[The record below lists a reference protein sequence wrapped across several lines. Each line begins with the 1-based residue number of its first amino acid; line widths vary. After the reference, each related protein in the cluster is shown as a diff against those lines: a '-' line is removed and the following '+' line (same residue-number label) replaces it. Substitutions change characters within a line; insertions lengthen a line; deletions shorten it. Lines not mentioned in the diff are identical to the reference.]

1 METVHI
7 VEETRCPVPTESYPI
22 AQFDH
27 VTGEGALVFSTD
39 HGHFI
44 VELNDALERAILEA
58 KQIRAE
64 QHDDKPVHQQ
74 STLPI
79 SQIQALIRAGADPDQ
94 VARKYALNSALV
106 RRFATPVESEKNY
119 AIGQFL
125 RVRAPK
131 ESRVHTLAELIE
143 RTLVAARIPRESVQW
158 KATRRGL
165 EPWCIIASFQSAG
178 HPIHAEWS
186 WNMHDNTVVCINNAA
201 RKLIGE
207 ANTMRAAETGDQD
220 AALNEALPNTADL
233 PGDSARSA
241 RIEMTVSAWNEQ
253 SQTAQRE
260 SRTASAQPA
269 STTEETATTAPE
281 KPAQQ
286 PAGTSAEPTD
296 NHTPSSDTPDD
307 VHVGAVQ
314 AEQEQPDER
323 PAAKPS
329 HRGRRSPIPSW
340 DEIMFG
346 KAPKD

>member
-1 METVHI
+1 M
-7 VEETRCPVPTESYPI
+7 PAESYPI

-39 HGHFI
+39 HGYFT

-94 VARKYALNSALV
+94 VARKYALNGALV
-106 RRFATPVESEKNY
+106 RRFAAPVESEKNY
-119 AIGQFL
+119 AIEQFL

-131 ESRVHTLAELIE
+131 ESRVRTLAELIE

-165 EPWCIIASFQSAG
+165 EPWRIIASFQSAG

-207 ANTMRAAETGDQD
+207 ANTTPAVGIGDQD
-220 AALNEALPNTADL
+220 AALNEALPNAANL

-253 SQTAQRE
+253 SQPTQSEQR
-260 SRTASAQPA
+260 SA
-269 STTEETATTAPE
+269 STEA
-281 KPAQQ
+281 AQQ
-286 PAGTSAEPTD
+286 ASDIKESAPAAPQEPVRQPDAEEATSTD
-296 NHTPSSDTPDD
+296 DHAPSFDTPDVID
-307 VHVGAVQ
+307 VHVEAVQ
-314 AEQEQPDER
+314 TKQAQPVK
-323 PAAKPS
+323 PA

>member
-1 METVHI
+1 M
-7 VEETRCPVPTESYPI
+7 PTESYPI

-39 HGHFI
+39 HGYFT

-64 QHDDKPVHQQ
+64 RHDDKPVHQQ

-106 RRFATPVESEKNY
+106 RRFAAPVESEKNY
-119 AIGQFL
+119 AIEQFL

-131 ESRVHTLAELIE
+131 ESRVRTLAELIE

-165 EPWCIIASFQSAG
+165 EPWRIIASFQSAG

-207 ANTMRAAETGDQD
+207 ADTTPAVGIGDQN
-220 AALNEALPNTADL
+220 AALNEALPNAANL

-253 SQTAQRE
+253 SQPTQGEQR
-260 SRTASAQPA
+260 SA
-269 STTEETATTAPE
+269 STEA
-281 KPAQQ
+281 AQQ
-286 PAGTSAEPTD
+286 ASDIKESAPAAPQEPVRQPDAEEAMSTD
-296 NHTPSSDTPDD
+296 DHAPSFDTPDVID
-307 VHVGAVQ
+307 VHVEAVQ
-314 AEQEQPDER
+314 TEQAQPTK
-323 PAAKPS
+323 AA

>member
-1 METVHI
+1 M
-7 VEETRCPVPTESYPI
+7 PTESYPI

-39 HGHFI
+39 HGYFT

-64 QHDDKPVHQQ
+64 RHDDKPVHQQ

-106 RRFATPVESEKNY
+106 RRFAAPVESEKNY
-119 AIGQFL
+119 AIEQFL

-131 ESRVHTLAELIE
+131 ESRVRTLAELIE

-165 EPWCIIASFQSAG
+165 EPWRIIASFQSAG

-207 ANTMRAAETGDQD
+207 ADTTPAVGIGDQN
-220 AALNEALPNTADL
+220 AALNEALPNAANL

-253 SQTAQRE
+253 SQPTQGEQHSASTEAAQQASDIKE
-260 SRTASAQPA
+260 SAPAAPQEPVRQPDAEEATSTDDHAPSFDTPDVIDVHVEAVQTEQAQPA
-269 STTEETATTAPE
+269 
-281 KPAQQ
+281 K
-286 PAGTSAEPTD
+286 
-296 NHTPSSDTPDD
+296 
-307 VHVGAVQ
+307 
-314 AEQEQPDER
+314 
-323 PAAKPS
+323 AA

>member
-1 METVHI
+1 M
-7 VEETRCPVPTESYPI
+7 PTESYPI

-39 HGHFI
+39 HGYFT

-64 QHDDKPVHQQ
+64 RHDDKPVHQQ

-106 RRFATPVESEKNY
+106 RRFAAPVESEKNY
-119 AIGQFL
+119 AIEQFL

-131 ESRVHTLAELIE
+131 ESRVRTLAELIE

-165 EPWCIIASFQSAG
+165 GPWRIIASFQSAG

-207 ANTMRAAETGDQD
+207 ADTTPAVGIGDQN
-220 AALNEALPNTADL
+220 AALNEALPNAANL

-253 SQTAQRE
+253 SQPTQGEQR
-260 SRTASAQPA
+260 SA
-269 STTEETATTAPE
+269 STEA
-281 KPAQQ
+281 AQQ
-286 PAGTSAEPTD
+286 ASDIKESAPAAPQEPVRQPDAEEATSTD
-296 NHTPSSDTPDD
+296 DHAPSFDTPDVID
-307 VHVGAVQ
+307 VHVEAVQ
-314 AEQEQPDER
+314 TEQAQPTK
-323 PAAKPS
+323 AA

>member
-1 METVHI
+1 M
-7 VEETRCPVPTESYPI
+7 PTESYPI

-27 VTGEGALVFSTD
+27 VTGEGVLVFSTD
-39 HGHFI
+39 HGYFT

-106 RRFATPVESEKNY
+106 RRFAAPVESEKNY
-119 AIGQFL
+119 AIEQFL

-131 ESRVHTLAELIE
+131 ESRVRTLAELIE

-165 EPWCIIASFQSAG
+165 EPWRIIASFQSAG

-207 ANTMRAAETGDQD
+207 ADTTPAVGIGDQN
-220 AALNEALPNTADL
+220 AALNEALPNAANL

-253 SQTAQRE
+253 SQPTQGEQR
-260 SRTASAQPA
+260 SA
-269 STTEETATTAPE
+269 STEA
-281 KPAQQ
+281 AQQ
-286 PAGTSAEPTD
+286 ASDIKESAPAAPQEPVRQPDAEEATSTD
-296 NHTPSSDTPDD
+296 DHAPSFDTPDVID
-307 VHVGAVQ
+307 VHVEAVQ
-314 AEQEQPDER
+314 TEQAQPTK
-323 PAAKPS
+323 AA

>member
-1 METVHI
+1 M
-7 VEETRCPVPTESYPI
+7 PTESYPI

-39 HGHFI
+39 HGYFT

-64 QHDDKPVHQQ
+64 RHDDKPVHQQ

-106 RRFATPVESEKNY
+106 RRFAAPVESEKNY
-119 AIGQFL
+119 AIEQFL

-131 ESRVHTLAELIE
+131 ESRVRTLAELIE

-165 EPWCIIASFQSAG
+165 EPWRIIASFQSAG

-207 ANTMRAAETGDQD
+207 ADTTPAVGIGDQD
-220 AALNEALPNTADL
+220 AALNEALPNAANL

-253 SQTAQRE
+253 SQPTQGEQR
-260 SRTASAQPA
+260 SA
-269 STTEETATTAPE
+269 STEA
-281 KPAQQ
+281 AQQ
-286 PAGTSAEPTD
+286 ASDIKESAPAAPQEPVRQPDAEEATSTD
-296 NHTPSSDTPDD
+296 DHAPSFDTPDVID
-307 VHVGAVQ
+307 VHVEAVQ
-314 AEQEQPDER
+314 TEQAQPVK
-323 PAAKPS
+323 PA

>member
-1 METVHI
+1 M
-7 VEETRCPVPTESYPI
+7 PAESYPI

-39 HGHFI
+39 HGYFT

-64 QHDDKPVHQQ
+64 QHDDKPMHQQ

-94 VARKYALNSALV
+94 VARKYALNGALV
-106 RRFATPVESEKNY
+106 RRFAAPVESEKNY
-119 AIGQFL
+119 AIEQFL

-131 ESRVHTLAELIE
+131 ESRVRTLAELIE

-165 EPWCIIASFQSAG
+165 EPWRIIASFQSAG

-207 ANTMRAAETGDQD
+207 ADTTPAVGIGDQD
-220 AALNEALPNTADL
+220 AALNEALPNAANL

-253 SQTAQRE
+253 SQPTQSEQR
-260 SRTASAQPA
+260 SA
-269 STTEETATTAPE
+269 STEA
-281 KPAQQ
+281 AQQ
-286 PAGTSAEPTD
+286 ASDIKESAPAAPQEPVRQPDAEEATSTD
-296 NHTPSSDTPDD
+296 DHAPSFDTPDVID
-307 VHVGAVQ
+307 VHVEAVQ
-314 AEQEQPDER
+314 TKQAQPVK
-323 PAAKPS
+323 PA

>member
-1 METVHI
+1 M
-7 VEETRCPVPTESYPI
+7 PAESYPI

-39 HGHFI
+39 HGYFT

-94 VARKYALNSALV
+94 VARKYALNGALV
-106 RRFATPVESEKNY
+106 RRFAAPVESEKNY
-119 AIGQFL
+119 AIEQFL

-131 ESRVHTLAELIE
+131 ESRVRTLAELIE

-165 EPWCIIASFQSAG
+165 EPWRIIASFQSAG

-207 ANTMRAAETGDQD
+207 ADATPAVGIGDQD
-220 AALNEALPNTADL
+220 AALNEALPNAANL

-253 SQTAQRE
+253 SQPTQGEQRSASTGAAQQASDIKE
-260 SRTASAQPA
+260 SAPAAPQEPVRQPDAEEATSTDDHAPSFDTPDVIDVHVEAVQTEQAQPA
-269 STTEETATTAPE
+269 
-281 KPAQQ
+281 KPA
-286 PAGTSAEPTD
+286 
-296 NHTPSSDTPDD
+296 
-307 VHVGAVQ
+307 
-314 AEQEQPDER
+314 
-323 PAAKPS
+323 

>member
-1 METVHI
+1 M
-7 VEETRCPVPTESYPI
+7 PTESYPI

-39 HGHFI
+39 HGYFT

-64 QHDDKPVHQQ
+64 RHDDKPVHQQ

-106 RRFATPVESEKNY
+106 RRFAAPVESEKNY
-119 AIGQFL
+119 AIEQFL

-131 ESRVHTLAELIE
+131 ESRVRTLAELIE

-165 EPWCIIASFQSAG
+165 EPWRIIASFQSAG

-207 ANTMRAAETGDQD
+207 ADTTPAVGIGDQN
-220 AALNEALPNTADL
+220 AALNEALPNAANL

-253 SQTAQRE
+253 SQPTQGEQR
-260 SRTASAQPA
+260 SA
-269 STTEETATTAPE
+269 STEA
-281 KPAQQ
+281 AQQ
-286 PAGTSAEPTD
+286 AGDIKESAPAAPQEPVRQPDAEEATSTD
-296 NHTPSSDTPDD
+296 DHAPSFDTPDVID
-307 VHVGAVQ
+307 VHVEAVQ
-314 AEQEQPDER
+314 TEQAQPTK
-323 PAAKPS
+323 AA

>member
-1 METVHI
+1 M
-7 VEETRCPVPTESYPI
+7 PTESYPI

-39 HGHFI
+39 HGYFT

-64 QHDDKPVHQQ
+64 RHDDKPVHQQ

-106 RRFATPVESEKNY
+106 RRFAAPVESEKNY
-119 AIGQFL
+119 AIEQFL

-131 ESRVHTLAELIE
+131 ESRVRTLAELIE

-165 EPWCIIASFQSAG
+165 EPWRIIASFQSAG

-207 ANTMRAAETGDQD
+207 ADTTPAVGIGDQN
-220 AALNEALPNTADL
+220 AALNEALPNAANL

-253 SQTAQRE
+253 SQPTQGEQR
-260 SRTASAQPA
+260 SA
-269 STTEETATTAPE
+269 STEA
-281 KPAQQ
+281 AQQ
-286 PAGTSAEPTD
+286 ASDIKESAPAAPQEPVQQPEAEATKLAD
-296 NHTPSSDTPDD
+296 DHAPSFDTPDVID
-307 VHVGAVQ
+307 VHVEAVQ
-314 AEQEQPDER
+314 TEQAQPTK
-323 PAAKPS
+323 AA

>member
-1 METVHI
+1 M
-7 VEETRCPVPTESYPI
+7 PTESYPI

-39 HGHFI
+39 HGYFT

-64 QHDDKPVHQQ
+64 RHDDKPVHQQ

-106 RRFATPVESEKNY
+106 RRFAAPVESEKNY
-119 AIGQFL
+119 AIEQFL

-131 ESRVHTLAELIE
+131 ESRVRALAELIA

-165 EPWCIIASFQSAG
+165 EPWRIIASFQSAG

-207 ANTMRAAETGDQD
+207 ADTTPAVGSGDQD
-220 AALNEALPNTADL
+220 AALNEALPNAANL

-253 SQTAQRE
+253 SQPTQGEQR
-260 SRTASAQPA
+260 SA
-269 STTEETATTAPE
+269 STEA
-281 KPAQQ
+281 AQQ
-286 PAGTSAEPTD
+286 ASDIKESAPAAPQEPVRQPDAEEATSTD
-296 NHTPSSDTPDD
+296 DHAPSFDTPDVID
-307 VHVGAVQ
+307 VHVDAVQ
-314 AEQEQPDER
+314 PEPAQPTK
-323 PAAKPS
+323 AAP
-329 HRGRRSPIPSW
+329 RGRRSPIPSW

>member
-1 METVHI
+1 M
-7 VEETRCPVPTESYPI
+7 PTESYPI

-39 HGHFI
+39 HGYFT

-64 QHDDKPVHQQ
+64 RHDDKPVHQQ

-94 VARKYALNSALV
+94 VARKYALNGALV
-106 RRFATPVESEKNY
+106 RRFAAPVESEKNY
-119 AIGQFL
+119 AIEQFL

-131 ESRVHTLAELIE
+131 ESRVRTLAELIE

-165 EPWCIIASFQSAG
+165 EPWRIIASFQSAG

-207 ANTMRAAETGDQD
+207 ADTTPAVGIGDQN
-220 AALNEALPNTADL
+220 AALNEALPNAANL

-253 SQTAQRE
+253 SQPTQGEQR
-260 SRTASAQPA
+260 SA
-269 STTEETATTAPE
+269 STEA
-281 KPAQQ
+281 AQQ
-286 PAGTSAEPTD
+286 ASDIKESAPAAPQEPVRQPDAEEATSTD
-296 NHTPSSDTPDD
+296 DHAPSFDTPDVID
-307 VHVGAVQ
+307 VHVEAVQ
-314 AEQEQPDER
+314 TEQAQPTK
-323 PAAKPS
+323 AA

>member
-1 METVHI
+1 M
-7 VEETRCPVPTESYPI
+7 PTESYPI

-27 VTGEGALVFSTD
+27 VTGEGALIFSTD
-39 HGHFI
+39 HGYFT

-106 RRFATPVESEKNY
+106 RRFAAPVESEKNY
-119 AIGQFL
+119 AIEQFL

-131 ESRVHTLAELIE
+131 ESRVRTLAELIE

-165 EPWCIIASFQSAG
+165 EPWRIIASFQSAG

-207 ANTMRAAETGDQD
+207 ADTTPAAGIGDQD
-220 AALNEALPNTADL
+220 AALNEALPNAANL

-253 SQTAQRE
+253 SQPTQGEQRSASTESAQRAGDIKE
-260 SRTASAQPA
+260 SAPAAPQEPVRQPDAEEATSTDDHAPSFDTPDVIDVHVEAVQTEQAQPA
-269 STTEETATTAPE
+269 
-281 KPAQQ
+281 KPA
-286 PAGTSAEPTD
+286 
-296 NHTPSSDTPDD
+296 
-307 VHVGAVQ
+307 
-314 AEQEQPDER
+314 
-323 PAAKPS
+323 

>member
-1 METVHI
+1 M
-7 VEETRCPVPTESYPI
+7 PAESYPI

-39 HGHFI
+39 HGYFT

-94 VARKYALNSALV
+94 VARKYALNGALV
-106 RRFATPVESEKNY
+106 RRFAAPVESEKNY
-119 AIGQFL
+119 AIEQFL

-131 ESRVHTLAELIE
+131 ESRVRTLAELIE

-165 EPWCIIASFQSAG
+165 EPWRIIASFQSAG

-207 ANTMRAAETGDQD
+207 ADTTPAVGIGDQD
-220 AALNEALPNTADL
+220 AALNEALPNAANL

-253 SQTAQRE
+253 SQPTQGEQR
-260 SRTASAQPA
+260 SA
-269 STTEETATTAPE
+269 STEA
-281 KPAQQ
+281 AQQ
-286 PAGTSAEPTD
+286 ASDIKESAPAAPQEPVRQPDAEEATSTD
-296 NHTPSSDTPDD
+296 DHAPSFDTPDVID
-307 VHVGAVQ
+307 VHVEAVQ
-314 AEQEQPDER
+314 TEQAQPVK
-323 PAAKPS
+323 PA

>member
-1 METVHI
+1 M
-7 VEETRCPVPTESYPI
+7 PTESYPI

-39 HGHFI
+39 HGYFT

-64 QHDDKPVHQQ
+64 RHDDKPVHQQ

-106 RRFATPVESEKNY
+106 RRFAAPVESEKNY
-119 AIGQFL
+119 AIEQFL

-131 ESRVHTLAELIE
+131 ESRVRTLAELIE

-165 EPWCIIASFQSAG
+165 EPWRIIASFQSAG

-207 ANTMRAAETGDQD
+207 ADTTPAVGIGDQN
-220 AALNEALPNTADL
+220 AALNEALPNAANL

-253 SQTAQRE
+253 SQPTQGEQRSASTEAAQQASDIKE
-260 SRTASAQPA
+260 SAPAAPQEPVRQPDAEEATSTDDHAPSFDTPDVIDVHVEAVQTEQAQPA
-269 STTEETATTAPE
+269 
-281 KPAQQ
+281 KPA
-286 PAGTSAEPTD
+286 
-296 NHTPSSDTPDD
+296 
-307 VHVGAVQ
+307 
-314 AEQEQPDER
+314 
-323 PAAKPS
+323 

>member
-1 METVHI
+1 M
-7 VEETRCPVPTESYPI
+7 PAESYPI

-39 HGHFI
+39 HGYFT

-106 RRFATPVESEKNY
+106 RRFAAPVESEKNY
-119 AIGQFL
+119 AIEQFL

-165 EPWCIIASFQSAG
+165 EPWRIIASFQSAG

-207 ANTMRAAETGDQD
+207 ADTTPAVGIGDQD
-220 AALNEALPNTADL
+220 AALNEALPNAANL

-253 SQTAQRE
+253 SQPTQGEQR
-260 SRTASAQPA
+260 SA
-269 STTEETATTAPE
+269 STEA
-281 KPAQQ
+281 AQQ
-286 PAGTSAEPTD
+286 AGDIKESAPAAPQEPVRQPDAEEATSTD
-296 NHTPSSDTPDD
+296 DHAPSFDTPDVID
-307 VHVGAVQ
+307 VHVEAVQ
-314 AEQEQPDER
+314 TEQAQPVK
-323 PAAKPS
+323 PA

>member
-1 METVHI
+1 M
-7 VEETRCPVPTESYPI
+7 PTESYPI

-39 HGHFI
+39 HGYFT

-106 RRFATPVESEKNY
+106 RRFAAPVESEKNY
-119 AIGQFL
+119 AIEQFL

-131 ESRVHTLAELIE
+131 ESRVRTLAELIE

-165 EPWCIIASFQSAG
+165 EPWRIIASFQSAG

-207 ANTMRAAETGDQD
+207 ADTTPAVGIGDQD
-220 AALNEALPNTADL
+220 AALNEALPNAANL

-253 SQTAQRE
+253 SQPTQGEQRSASTEAAQQAGDIKE
-260 SRTASAQPA
+260 SAPAAPQEPVRQPDAEEATSTDDHAPSFDTPDVIDVHVEAVQTEQAQPA
-269 STTEETATTAPE
+269 
-281 KPAQQ
+281 KPA
-286 PAGTSAEPTD
+286 
-296 NHTPSSDTPDD
+296 
-307 VHVGAVQ
+307 
-314 AEQEQPDER
+314 
-323 PAAKPS
+323 

>member
-1 METVHI
+1 M
-7 VEETRCPVPTESYPI
+7 PTESYPI

-39 HGHFI
+39 HGYFT

-106 RRFATPVESEKNY
+106 RRFAAPVESEKNY
-119 AIGQFL
+119 AIEQFL

-131 ESRVHTLAELIE
+131 ESRVRTLAELIE

-165 EPWCIIASFQSAG
+165 EPWRIIASFQSAG

-207 ANTMRAAETGDQD
+207 ADTTPAVGIGDQD
-220 AALNEALPNTADL
+220 AALNEALPNAANL

-253 SQTAQRE
+253 SQPTQGEQRSASTEAAQQASDIKE
-260 SRTASAQPA
+260 SAPAAPQEPVRQPDAEEATSTDDHAPSFDTPDVIDVHVEAVQTEQAQPA
-269 STTEETATTAPE
+269 
-281 KPAQQ
+281 K
-286 PAGTSAEPTD
+286 
-296 NHTPSSDTPDD
+296 
-307 VHVGAVQ
+307 
-314 AEQEQPDER
+314 
-323 PAAKPS
+323 AA

>member
-1 METVHI
+1 M
-7 VEETRCPVPTESYPI
+7 PAESYPI

-39 HGHFI
+39 HGYFT

-94 VARKYALNSALV
+94 VARKYALNGALV
-106 RRFATPVESEKNY
+106 RRFAAPVESEKNY
-119 AIGQFL
+119 AIKQFL

-131 ESRVHTLAELIE
+131 ESRVRTLAELIE

-165 EPWCIIASFQSAG
+165 EPWRIIASFQSAG

-207 ANTMRAAETGDQD
+207 ADTTPAVGIGDQD
-220 AALNEALPNTADL
+220 AALNEALPNAANL

-253 SQTAQRE
+253 SQPTQGEQRSASTEAAQQASDIKE
-260 SRTASAQPA
+260 SAPAAPQEPVRQPDAEEATSTDDHAPSFDTPDVIDVHVEAVQTEQAQPA
-269 STTEETATTAPE
+269 
-281 KPAQQ
+281 KPA
-286 PAGTSAEPTD
+286 
-296 NHTPSSDTPDD
+296 
-307 VHVGAVQ
+307 
-314 AEQEQPDER
+314 
-323 PAAKPS
+323 

>member
-1 METVHI
+1 M
-7 VEETRCPVPTESYPI
+7 PAESYPI

-39 HGHFI
+39 HGYFT

-94 VARKYALNSALV
+94 VARKYALNGALV
-106 RRFATPVESEKNY
+106 RRFAAPVESEKNY
-119 AIGQFL
+119 AIEQFL

-131 ESRVHTLAELIE
+131 ESRVRTLAELIE

-165 EPWCIIASFQSAG
+165 EPWRIIASFQSAG

-207 ANTMRAAETGDQD
+207 ADTTPAVGIGDQD
-220 AALNEALPNTADL
+220 AALNEALPNAANL

-253 SQTAQRE
+253 SQPTQGEQRSASTEAAQQASDIKE
-260 SRTASAQPA
+260 STPAAPQEPVRQPDAEEATSTDDHARSFDTPDVIDVHVEAVQTEQAQPA
-269 STTEETATTAPE
+269 
-281 KPAQQ
+281 KPA
-286 PAGTSAEPTD
+286 
-296 NHTPSSDTPDD
+296 
-307 VHVGAVQ
+307 
-314 AEQEQPDER
+314 
-323 PAAKPS
+323 

>member
-1 METVHI
+1 M
-7 VEETRCPVPTESYPI
+7 PAESYPI

-39 HGHFI
+39 HGYFT

-106 RRFATPVESEKNY
+106 RRFAAPVESEKNY
-119 AIGQFL
+119 AIEQFL

-131 ESRVHTLAELIE
+131 ESRVRTLAELIE

-165 EPWCIIASFQSAG
+165 EPWRIIASFQSAG

-207 ANTMRAAETGDQD
+207 ANTTPAVGIGEQD
-220 AALNEALPNTADL
+220 AALNEALPNAANL

-253 SQTAQRE
+253 SQPTQGEQRSASTEDAHPASDIKE
-260 SRTASAQPA
+260 SAPAAPQEPVRQPDAEEARSTDDHAPSFDTPDVIDVHVEAVQTEQAQPA
-269 STTEETATTAPE
+269 
-281 KPAQQ
+281 KPA
-286 PAGTSAEPTD
+286 
-296 NHTPSSDTPDD
+296 
-307 VHVGAVQ
+307 
-314 AEQEQPDER
+314 
-323 PAAKPS
+323 

>member
-1 METVHI
+1 
-7 VEETRCPVPTESYPI
+7 VPAESYPI

-39 HGHFI
+39 HGYFT

-94 VARKYALNSALV
+94 VARKYALNGALV
-106 RRFATPVESEKNY
+106 RRFAAPVESEKNY
-119 AIGQFL
+119 AIEQFL

-131 ESRVHTLAELIE
+131 ESRVRTLAELIE

-165 EPWCIIASFQSAG
+165 EPWRIIASFQSAG

-207 ANTMRAAETGDQD
+207 ADTMPAVGIGDQD
-220 AALNEALPNTADL
+220 AALN
-233 PGDSARSA
+233 
-241 RIEMTVSAWNEQ
+241 
-253 SQTAQRE
+253 
-260 SRTASAQPA
+260 
-269 STTEETATTAPE
+269 
-281 KPAQQ
+281 
-286 PAGTSAEPTD
+286 
-296 NHTPSSDTPDD
+296 
-307 VHVGAVQ
+307 
-314 AEQEQPDER
+314 
-323 PAAKPS
+323 
-329 HRGRRSPIPSW
+329 
-340 DEIMFG
+340 
-346 KAPKD
+346 

>member
-1 METVHI
+1 M
-7 VEETRCPVPTESYPI
+7 PTESYPI

-39 HGHFI
+39 HGYFT

-106 RRFATPVESEKNY
+106 RRFAAPVESEKNY
-119 AIGQFL
+119 AIEQFL

-165 EPWCIIASFQSAG
+165 EPWRIIASFQSAG

-207 ANTMRAAETGDQD
+207 ADTTPAVGIGDQD
-220 AALNEALPNTADL
+220 AALNEALPNAANL

-253 SQTAQRE
+253 SQPTQGEQRSASTEAAQQTGDIKE
-260 SRTASAQPA
+260 SAPAAPQEPVRQPDAEEATSTDDHAPSFDTPDVIDVHVEAVQTEQAQPA
-269 STTEETATTAPE
+269 
-281 KPAQQ
+281 KPA
-286 PAGTSAEPTD
+286 
-296 NHTPSSDTPDD
+296 
-307 VHVGAVQ
+307 
-314 AEQEQPDER
+314 
-323 PAAKPS
+323 

>member
-1 METVHI
+1 MS
-7 VEETRCPVPTESYPI
+7 TESYPI

-39 HGHFI
+39 HGYFT

-106 RRFATPVESEKNY
+106 RRFAAPVESEKNY
-119 AIGQFL
+119 AIEQFL

-131 ESRVHTLAELIE
+131 ESRVRTLAELIE

-165 EPWCIIASFQSAG
+165 EPWRIIASFQSAG

-207 ANTMRAAETGDQD
+207 ADTTPAVGIGDQD
-220 AALNEALPNTADL
+220 AALNEALPNAANL

-253 SQTAQRE
+253 SQPTQGEQR
-260 SRTASAQPA
+260 SA
-269 STTEETATTAPE
+269 STEA
-281 KPAQQ
+281 AQQ
-286 PAGTSAEPTD
+286 ASDIKESAPAAPQEPVRQPDAEEATSTD
-296 NHTPSSDTPDD
+296 DYAPSFDTPDVID
-307 VHVGAVQ
+307 VHVEAVQ
-314 AEQEQPDER
+314 TKQAQPVK
-323 PAAKPS
+323 PA

>member
-1 METVHI
+1 M
-7 VEETRCPVPTESYPI
+7 PTESYPI

-39 HGHFI
+39 HGYFT

-64 QHDDKPVHQQ
+64 RHDDKPVHQQ

-106 RRFATPVESEKNY
+106 RRFAAPVESEKNY
-119 AIGQFL
+119 AIEQFL

-131 ESRVHTLAELIE
+131 ESRVRTLAELIE

-165 EPWCIIASFQSAG
+165 EPWRIIASFQSAG

-207 ANTMRAAETGDQD
+207 ADTTPAVGIGDQN
-220 AALNEALPNTADL
+220 AALNEALPNAANL

-253 SQTAQRE
+253 SQPTQGEQR
-260 SRTASAQPA
+260 SA
-269 STTEETATTAPE
+269 STEA
-281 KPAQQ
+281 AQQ
-286 PAGTSAEPTD
+286 ASDIKESAPAAPQEPVRQPDAEEATSTD
-296 NHTPSSDTPDD
+296 DHAPSFDTPDVID
-307 VHVGAVQ
+307 VHVEAVQ
-314 AEQEQPDER
+314 TEQAQPTK
-323 PAAKPS
+323 AA

>member
-1 METVHI
+1 M
-7 VEETRCPVPTESYPI
+7 PAESYPI

-39 HGHFI
+39 HGYFT

-94 VARKYALNSALV
+94 VARKYALNGALV
-106 RRFATPVESEKNY
+106 RRFAAPVESEKNY
-119 AIGQFL
+119 AIEQFL

-131 ESRVHTLAELIE
+131 ESRVRTLAELIE

-165 EPWCIIASFQSAG
+165 EPWRIIASFQSAG

-207 ANTMRAAETGDQD
+207 ADTTPAVGIGDQD
-220 AALNEALPNTADL
+220 AALNEALPNAANL

-253 SQTAQRE
+253 SQPTQGEQR
-260 SRTASAQPA
+260 SA
-269 STTEETATTAPE
+269 STEA
-281 KPAQQ
+281 AQQ
-286 PAGTSAEPTD
+286 ASDIKESTPAAPQEPVRQPDAEEATSTD
-296 NHTPSSDTPDD
+296 DHAPSFDTPDVID
-307 VHVGAVQ
+307 VHVEAVQ
-314 AEQEQPDER
+314 TEQAQPVK
-323 PAAKPS
+323 PA

>member
-1 METVHI
+1 M
-7 VEETRCPVPTESYPI
+7 PAESYPI

-39 HGHFI
+39 HGYFT

-94 VARKYALNSALV
+94 VARKYALNGALV
-106 RRFATPVESEKNY
+106 RRFAAPVESEKNY
-119 AIGQFL
+119 AIEQFL

-131 ESRVHTLAELIE
+131 ESRVRTLAELIE

-165 EPWCIIASFQSAG
+165 EPWRIIASFQSAG

-207 ANTMRAAETGDQD
+207 ADTMPAVGIGDQD
-220 AALNEALPNTADL
+220 AALNEALPNAANL

-253 SQTAQRE
+253 SQPTQGEQR
-260 SRTASAQPA
+260 SA
-269 STTEETATTAPE
+269 STEA
-281 KPAQQ
+281 AQQ
-286 PAGTSAEPTD
+286 ASDIKESAPAAPQEPVRQPDAEEATSTD
-296 NHTPSSDTPDD
+296 DHAPSFDTPDVID
-307 VHVGAVQ
+307 VHVEAVQ
-314 AEQEQPDER
+314 TEQAQPVK
-323 PAAKPS
+323 PA

>member
-1 METVHI
+1 M
-7 VEETRCPVPTESYPI
+7 PAESYPI

-39 HGHFI
+39 HVYFT

-64 QHDDKPVHQQ
+64 QHDDKPMHQQ

-94 VARKYALNSALV
+94 VARKYALNGALV
-106 RRFATPVESEKNY
+106 RRFAAPVESEKNY
-119 AIGQFL
+119 AIEQFL

-131 ESRVHTLAELIE
+131 ESRVRTLAELIE

-165 EPWCIIASFQSAG
+165 EPWRIIASFQSAG

-207 ANTMRAAETGDQD
+207 ADTAPAVGIGDQD
-220 AALNEALPNTADL
+220 AALNEALPNAANL

-253 SQTAQRE
+253 SQPTQSEQR
-260 SRTASAQPA
+260 SA
-269 STTEETATTAPE
+269 STEA
-281 KPAQQ
+281 AQQ
-286 PAGTSAEPTD
+286 ASDIKESAPAAPQEPVRQPDAEEATSTD
-296 NHTPSSDTPDD
+296 DHAPSFDTPDVID
-307 VHVGAVQ
+307 VHVEAVQ
-314 AEQEQPDER
+314 TKQAQPVK
-323 PAAKPS
+323 PA

>member
-1 METVHI
+1 M
-7 VEETRCPVPTESYPI
+7 PTESYPI

-39 HGHFI
+39 HGYFT

-64 QHDDKPVHQQ
+64 RHDDKPVHQQ

-106 RRFATPVESEKNY
+106 RRFAAPVESEKNY
-119 AIGQFL
+119 AIEQFL

-131 ESRVHTLAELIE
+131 ESRVRTLAELIE

-165 EPWCIIASFQSAG
+165 EPWRIIASFQSAG

-207 ANTMRAAETGDQD
+207 ADTTPAVGIGDQN
-220 AALNEALPNTADL
+220 AALNEALPNAANL

-253 SQTAQRE
+253 SQPTQGE
-260 SRTASAQPA
+260 QHSA
-269 STTEETATTAPE
+269 STEA
-281 KPAQQ
+281 AQQ
-286 PAGTSAEPTD
+286 ASDIKESAPAAPQEPVRQPDAEEATSTD
-296 NHTPSSDTPDD
+296 DHAPSFDTPDVID
-307 VHVGAVQ
+307 VHVEAVQ
-314 AEQEQPDER
+314 TEQAQPTK
-323 PAAKPS
+323 AA

>member
-1 METVHI
+1 M
-7 VEETRCPVPTESYPI
+7 PTESYPI

-39 HGHFI
+39 HGYFT

-106 RRFATPVESEKNY
+106 RRFAAPVESEKNY
-119 AIGQFL
+119 AIEQFL

-131 ESRVHTLAELIE
+131 ESRVRTLAELIE

-165 EPWCIIASFQSAG
+165 EPWRIIASFQSAG

-207 ANTMRAAETGDQD
+207 ADTTPAVGIGDQD
-220 AALNEALPNTADL
+220 AALNEALPNAANL

-253 SQTAQRE
+253 SQPTQGEQR
-260 SRTASAQPA
+260 SA
-269 STTEETATTAPE
+269 STEA
-281 KPAQQ
+281 AQQ
-286 PAGTSAEPTD
+286 ASDIKESAPAAPQEPVRQPDAEEATSTD
-296 NHTPSSDTPDD
+296 DHAPSFDTPDVID
-307 VHVGAVQ
+307 VHVEAVQ
-314 AEQEQPDER
+314 TEQAQPTK
-323 PAAKPS
+323 AA

>member
-1 METVHI
+1 M
-7 VEETRCPVPTESYPI
+7 PAESYPI

-39 HGHFI
+39 HGYFT

-64 QHDDKPVHQQ
+64 RHDDKPVHQQ

-106 RRFATPVESEKNY
+106 RRFAAPVESEKNY
-119 AIGQFL
+119 AIEQFL

-131 ESRVHTLAELIE
+131 ESRVRTLAELIE

-165 EPWCIIASFQSAG
+165 EPWRIIASFQSAG

-207 ANTMRAAETGDQD
+207 ADTTPAVGIGDQN
-220 AALNEALPNTADL
+220 AALNEALPNAANL

-253 SQTAQRE
+253 SQPTQGEQR
-260 SRTASAQPA
+260 SA
-269 STTEETATTAPE
+269 STEA
-281 KPAQQ
+281 AQQ
-286 PAGTSAEPTD
+286 ASDIKESAPAAPQEPVRQPDAEEATSTD
-296 NHTPSSDTPDD
+296 DHAPSFDTPDVID
-307 VHVGAVQ
+307 VHVEAVQ
-314 AEQEQPDER
+314 TEQAQPTK
-323 PAAKPS
+323 AA

>member
-1 METVHI
+1 M
-7 VEETRCPVPTESYPI
+7 PTESYPI

-39 HGHFI
+39 HGYFT

-64 QHDDKPVHQQ
+64 RHDDKPVHQQ

-106 RRFATPVESEKNY
+106 RRFAAPVESEKNY
-119 AIGQFL
+119 AIEQFL

-131 ESRVHTLAELIE
+131 ESRVRTLAELIE

-165 EPWCIIASFQSAG
+165 EPWRIIASFQSAG

-207 ANTMRAAETGDQD
+207 ADTTPAVGIGDQD
-220 AALNEALPNTADL
+220 AALNEALPNAANL

-253 SQTAQRE
+253 SQPTQGEQR
-260 SRTASAQPA
+260 SA
-269 STTEETATTAPE
+269 STEA
-281 KPAQQ
+281 AQQ
-286 PAGTSAEPTD
+286 ASDIKESAPAAPQEPVRQPDAEEATSTD
-296 NHTPSSDTPDD
+296 DHAPSFDTPDVID
-307 VHVGAVQ
+307 VHVEAVQ
-314 AEQEQPDER
+314 TEQAQPTK
-323 PAAKPS
+323 AA

>member
-1 METVHI
+1 M
-7 VEETRCPVPTESYPI
+7 PAESYPI

-27 VTGEGALVFSTD
+27 VTGEGVLVFSTD
-39 HGHFI
+39 HGYFT

-64 QHDDKPVHQQ
+64 RHDDKPVHQQ

-106 RRFATPVESEKNY
+106 RRFAAPVESEKNY
-119 AIGQFL
+119 AIEQFL

-131 ESRVHTLAELIE
+131 ESRVRTLAELIE

-165 EPWCIIASFQSAG
+165 EPWRIIASFQSAG

-207 ANTMRAAETGDQD
+207 ADTTPAVGIGDQN
-220 AALNEALPNTADL
+220 AALNEALPNAANL

-253 SQTAQRE
+253 SQPTQGEQRSASTEAAQQASDIKE
-260 SRTASAQPA
+260 SAPAAPQEPVRQPDAEEATSTDDHAPSFDTPDVIDVHVEAVQTEQAQPA
-269 STTEETATTAPE
+269 
-281 KPAQQ
+281 K
-286 PAGTSAEPTD
+286 
-296 NHTPSSDTPDD
+296 
-307 VHVGAVQ
+307 
-314 AEQEQPDER
+314 
-323 PAAKPS
+323 AA

>member
-1 METVHI
+1 M
-7 VEETRCPVPTESYPI
+7 PTESYPI

-39 HGHFI
+39 HGYFT

-64 QHDDKPVHQQ
+64 RHDDKPVHQQ

-106 RRFATPVESEKNY
+106 RRFAAPVESEKNY
-119 AIGQFL
+119 AIEQFL

-131 ESRVHTLAELIE
+131 ESRVRTLAELIE

-165 EPWCIIASFQSAG
+165 EPWRIIASFQSAG

-207 ANTMRAAETGDQD
+207 ADTTPAVGIGDQN
-220 AALNEALPNTADL
+220 AALNEALPNAANL

-253 SQTAQRE
+253 SQPTQGEQR
-260 SRTASAQPA
+260 SA
-269 STTEETATTAPE
+269 STEA
-281 KPAQQ
+281 AQQ
-286 PAGTSAEPTD
+286 ASDIKESAPAAPQEPVRQPDAEEATSTD
-296 NHTPSSDTPDD
+296 DHAPSFDTPDVID
-307 VHVGAVQ
+307 VHVEAVQ
-314 AEQEQPDER
+314 TEQ
-323 PAAKPS
+323 AKPVKPA

>member
-1 METVHI
+1 M
-7 VEETRCPVPTESYPI
+7 PAESYPI

-39 HGHFI
+39 HGYFT

-94 VARKYALNSALV
+94 VARKYALNGALV
-106 RRFATPVESEKNY
+106 RRFAAPVESEKNY
-119 AIGQFL
+119 AIEQFL

-131 ESRVHTLAELIE
+131 ESRVRTLAELIE

-165 EPWCIIASFQSAG
+165 EPWRIIASFQSAG

-207 ANTMRAAETGDQD
+207 ADATPAVGIGDQD
-220 AALNEALPNTADL
+220 AALNEALPNAANL

-253 SQTAQRE
+253 SQPTQGEQRSASTEAAQQASDIKE
-260 SRTASAQPA
+260 SAPAAPQEPVRQPDAEEATSTDDHAPSFDTPDVIDVHVEAVQTEQAQPA
-269 STTEETATTAPE
+269 
-281 KPAQQ
+281 KPA
-286 PAGTSAEPTD
+286 
-296 NHTPSSDTPDD
+296 
-307 VHVGAVQ
+307 
-314 AEQEQPDER
+314 
-323 PAAKPS
+323 

>member
-1 METVHI
+1 M
-7 VEETRCPVPTESYPI
+7 PTESYPI

-27 VTGEGALVFSTD
+27 VTGEGVLVFSTD
-39 HGHFI
+39 HGYFT

-64 QHDDKPVHQQ
+64 RHDDKPVHQQ

-106 RRFATPVESEKNY
+106 RRFAAPVESEKNY
-119 AIGQFL
+119 AIEQFL

-131 ESRVHTLAELIE
+131 ESRVRTLAELIE

-165 EPWCIIASFQSAG
+165 EPWRIIASFQSAG

-207 ANTMRAAETGDQD
+207 ADTTPAVGIGDQN
-220 AALNEALPNTADL
+220 AALNEALPNAANL

-253 SQTAQRE
+253 SQPTQGEQR
-260 SRTASAQPA
+260 SA
-269 STTEETATTAPE
+269 STEA
-281 KPAQQ
+281 AQQ
-286 PAGTSAEPTD
+286 ASDIKESAPAAPQEPVRQPDAEEATSTD
-296 NHTPSSDTPDD
+296 DHAPSFDTPDVID
-307 VHVGAVQ
+307 VHVEAVQ
-314 AEQEQPDER
+314 TEQAQPTK
-323 PAAKPS
+323 AA

>member
-1 METVHI
+1 M
-7 VEETRCPVPTESYPI
+7 PAESYPI

-39 HGHFI
+39 HGYFT

-58 KQIRAE
+58 KQIRTE

-94 VARKYALNSALV
+94 VARKYALNGALV
-106 RRFATPVESEKNY
+106 RRFAAPVESEKNY
-119 AIGQFL
+119 AIEQFL

-131 ESRVHTLAELIE
+131 ESRVRTLAELIE

-165 EPWCIIASFQSAG
+165 EPWRIIASFQSAG

-207 ANTMRAAETGDQD
+207 ADTTPAVGIGDQD
-220 AALNEALPNTADL
+220 AALNEALPNAANL

-253 SQTAQRE
+253 SQPTQGEQR
-260 SRTASAQPA
+260 SA
-269 STTEETATTAPE
+269 STEA
-281 KPAQQ
+281 AQQ
-286 PAGTSAEPTD
+286 ASDIKESAPAAPQEPVRQPDAEEATSTD
-296 NHTPSSDTPDD
+296 DHAPSFDTPDVID
-307 VHVGAVQ
+307 VHVEAVQ
-314 AEQEQPDER
+314 TEQAQPVK
-323 PAAKPS
+323 PA

>member
-1 METVHI
+1 M
-7 VEETRCPVPTESYPI
+7 PAESYPI

-39 HGHFI
+39 HGYFT

-64 QHDDKPVHQQ
+64 RHDDKPVHQQ

-106 RRFATPVESEKNY
+106 RRFAAPVESEKNY
-119 AIGQFL
+119 AIEQFL

-131 ESRVHTLAELIE
+131 ESRVRTLAELIE

-165 EPWCIIASFQSAG
+165 EPWRIIASFQSAG

-207 ANTMRAAETGDQD
+207 ADTTPAVGIGDQN
-220 AALNEALPNTADL
+220 AALNEALPNAANL

-253 SQTAQRE
+253 SQPTQGEQRSASTEAAQQASDIKE
-260 SRTASAQPA
+260 SAPAAPQEPVRQPDAEEATSTDDHAPSFDTPDVIDVHVEAVQTEQAQPA
-269 STTEETATTAPE
+269 
-281 KPAQQ
+281 KPA
-286 PAGTSAEPTD
+286 
-296 NHTPSSDTPDD
+296 
-307 VHVGAVQ
+307 
-314 AEQEQPDER
+314 
-323 PAAKPS
+323 

>member
-1 METVHI
+1 M
-7 VEETRCPVPTESYPI
+7 PTESYPI

-39 HGHFI
+39 HGYFT

-64 QHDDKPVHQQ
+64 RHDDKPVHQQ

-94 VARKYALNSALV
+94 VARKYALNGALV
-106 RRFATPVESEKNY
+106 RRFAAPVESEKNY
-119 AIGQFL
+119 AIEQFL

-131 ESRVHTLAELIE
+131 ESRVRTLAELIE

-165 EPWCIIASFQSAG
+165 EPWRIIASFQSAG

-207 ANTMRAAETGDQD
+207 ADTTPAVGIGDQN
-220 AALNEALPNTADL
+220 AALNEALPNAANL

-253 SQTAQRE
+253 SQPTQGE
-260 SRTASAQPA
+260 QHSA
-269 STTEETATTAPE
+269 STEA
-281 KPAQQ
+281 AQQ
-286 PAGTSAEPTD
+286 ASDIKESAPAAPQEPVRQPDAEEATSTD
-296 NHTPSSDTPDD
+296 DHAPSFDTPDVID
-307 VHVGAVQ
+307 VHVEAVQ
-314 AEQEQPDER
+314 TEQAQPTK
-323 PAAKPS
+323 AA

>member
-1 METVHI
+1 M
-7 VEETRCPVPTESYPI
+7 PTESYPI

-39 HGHFI
+39 HGYFT

-106 RRFATPVESEKNY
+106 RRFAAPVESEKNY
-119 AIGQFL
+119 AIEQFL

-131 ESRVHTLAELIE
+131 ESRVRTLAELIE

-165 EPWCIIASFQSAG
+165 EPWRIIASFQSAG

-207 ANTMRAAETGDQD
+207 ADTTPAVGIGDQN
-220 AALNEALPNTADL
+220 AALNEALPNAANL

-253 SQTAQRE
+253 SQPTQGEQR
-260 SRTASAQPA
+260 SA
-269 STTEETATTAPE
+269 STEA
-281 KPAQQ
+281 AQQ
-286 PAGTSAEPTD
+286 ASDIKESAPAAPQEPVRQPDAEEAMSTD
-296 NHTPSSDTPDD
+296 DHAPSFDTPDVID
-307 VHVGAVQ
+307 VHVEAVQ
-314 AEQEQPDER
+314 TEQAQPTK
-323 PAAKPS
+323 AA